1 MTINAVQS
9 TLDELGTPLRE
20 VTFVVVDLET
30 TGGSAKD
37 CGITEIGAVKIRG
50 GEVLGEFQT
59 LVNTGRSVA
68 PFVALLTGIT
78 DAMLVDAPPLRAA
91 LPAFLEFAR
100 GCVLVAHNAPFDIGF
115 LSAGCATL
123 DIPWPSFTVV
133 DTAKL
138 ARATL
143 PRDEVAN
150 CKLSTLAAH
159 FHATTSPTHRALDDA
174 RATVDVLHALLERL
188 GRLGVQSLEELG
200 GVTRRVT
207 SAQRGKRHL
216 ADHLPDSPGVYL
228 FRDASGRVLYV
239 GKSRR
244 VRTRVRTY
252 FTASEQRRRMAEMV
266 GLTDRVDALECSSDL
281 EASVRELRLI
291 AEHRPAYNRR
301 SKHPERIVWL
311 KLTTDVFPRLSLVR
325 GRRDDV
331 EAGAAYLGPFSSRHA
346 AEYAIEAL
354 LQAIPLRTCTTRL
367 SRRNVAEGTAGSA
380 CVLADMG
387 RCGAPCTGRQ
397 SVDSYGDVAA
407 RARTAITGSP
417 REVVDAVHQ
426 RLAALIADERFEE
439 AAVWRDRLAAF
450 VRGAARYQRLS
461 ALHRLDQIVAAS
473 PTDDRGWHL
482 HVIRRGRLAA
492 AGVAPRGADPHR
504 VVEALLAIADEVSV
518 VADDGAAV
526 EESELLLRW
535 LDAPDTRLVSI
546 SGDWASPAAGA
557 GAYLDQIGSSAPRD
571 AEHVLGQP
579 TAGWGTVSRPIAAQR

>member
-59 LVNTGRSVA
+59 LVNSGLHVA
-68 PFVALLTGIT
+68 PFVALLTGIN
-78 DAMLVDAPPLRAA
+78 DAMLVDAPVLRAA
-91 LPAFLEFAR
+91 LPAFLEFAQ

-150 CKLSTLAAH
+150 CKLATLAAH

-188 GRLGVQSLEELG
+188 GRLGVQSLEELS

-228 FRDASGRVLYV
+228 FRDSSGRVLYV

-325 GRRDDV
+325 GRRNDV

-346 AEYAIEAL
+346 AEYATEAL

-397 SVDSYGDVAA
+397 SVESYGDVVDRA
-407 RARTAITGSP
+407 RAAINGSP

-461 ALHRLDQIVAAS
+461 GLHHLDQVVAAS

-492 AGVAPRGADPHR
+492 AGIAPRGTDPHR
-504 VVEALLAIADEVSV
+504 VVEALLALADDVTV

-535 LDAPDTRLVSI
+535 LDSPDTRLVSI

-557 GAYLDQIGSSAPRD
+557 GGYLDKIGSSAPRD